1 MTNNNM
7 YFVANW
13 KMHGNTNDIER
24 SKSIIKISKLKKFK
38 NHKIIYCPPYTLLK
52 TFFDK
57 VKKSRIFVGA
67 QNTHPGTEFGPF
79 TGSINSKL
87 IKATGAKYII
97 IGHSEN
103 RKLGDTNFIINKKIK
118 SALKEK
124 LKVIFCIGE
133 KYSERKKKITNLVLK
148 KQITKGLI
156 GIKKNENIIIS
167 YEPIWSIGTGL
178 IPIKIKLKKNKNFIR
193 KILNSLK
200 ASKKMKIL
208 YGGSVN
214 PVNAKQLA
222 EISEING
229 FLIGGASLNS
239 KKFIDIIKK
248 TIN

>member
-178 IPIKIKLKKNKNFIR
+178 IPTNVELKKNIIFIR